1 MGTEVIAVS
10 AAGEDKEEG
19 EIIEEIIDV
28 EAYENN
34 MELESI
40 SR

>member
-1 MGTEVIAVS
+1 MGTEVVALPTGS
-10 AAGEDKEEG
+10 EDQEEG
-19 EIIEEIIDV
+19 EIIDV

-34 MELESI
+34 DFMELESI

>member
-1 MGTEVIAVS
+1 MGTEVIALPN
-10 AAGEDKEEG
+10 AGEDKEEG
-19 EIIEEIIDV
+19 EIIDV